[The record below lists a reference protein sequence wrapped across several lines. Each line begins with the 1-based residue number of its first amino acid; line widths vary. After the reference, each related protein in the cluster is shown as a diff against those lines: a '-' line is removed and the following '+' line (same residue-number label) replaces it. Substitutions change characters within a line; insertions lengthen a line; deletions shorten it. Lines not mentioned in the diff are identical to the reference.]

1 MRRLILTLCICIV
14 ALTTDAQ
21 LLWKISGN
29 GIKEPSYIFGTHH
42 VAPNSITDSI
52 KGFDKA
58 FESTRQLYGEI
69 DMNFMT
75 DNSTLIEM
83 QKAMTMPDGKRLS
96 DLFSN
101 EDRKLIDSACKKYL
115 GIGID
120 MMDMLKPMAIASQ
133 LSVVMSMKEFP
144 ELQKGEQLD
153 MNLQNMAKKEGK
165 EVKGLESL
173 EFQTNLIFNMP
184 LEEQA
189 EFLLKTVESTDES
202 EKTSKELANAYKSQN
217 LDKIMELINK
227 EEMQD
232 NENYIK
238 MLVYDRNRNWV
249 EQMKSIVN
257 DKPTFFVVG
266 AGHLPGEEGVLKLLE
281 NEGYT
286 IEPVM

>member
-75 DNSTLIEM
+75 DNSTLIKM
-83 QKAMTMPDGKRLS
+83 QKAMTMPEGKRLS

-173 EFQTNLIFNMP
+173 EFQTNLIFYMP

-217 LDKIMELINK
+217 LDKIMKLINK

-266 AGHLPGEEGVLKLLE
+266 AGHLPGKEGVLKLLE

>member
-249 EQMKSIVN
+249 EQMKSIVD

>member
-165 EVKGLESL
+165 EVKGLETL

-249 EQMKSIVN
+249 EQMKSIVD

>member
-83 QKAMTMPDGKRLS
+83 QKAMTMPEGKRLS

-249 EQMKSIVN
+249 EQMKSIVD

>member
-83 QKAMTMPDGKRLS
+83 QKTMTMPEGKRLS

>member
-58 FESTRQLYGEI
+58 FESTCQLYGEI

-83 QKAMTMPDGKRLS
+83 QKAMTMPEGKRLS

-227 EEMQD
+227 EDMQD

>member
-52 KGFDKA
+52 KGFDNA

-83 QKAMTMPDGKRLS
+83 QKAMTMPEGKRLS

-115 GIGID
+115 GIGIG

-227 EEMQD
+227 EDMQD

-249 EQMKSIVN
+249 EQMKSIVD

>member
-153 MNLQNMAKKEGK
+153 MNLQNLAKKEGK
-165 EVKGLESL
+165 EVKGLETL

-189 EFLLKTVESTDES
+189 GFLLKTVESTDES

-227 EEMQD
+227 EDMQD

-238 MLVYDRNRNWV
+238 MLVYDRNRNWA
-249 EQMKSIVN
+249 EQMKSIVD